1 MKITI
6 NKKISFSKD
15 SRPFIVAEIS
25 GNHGGSKKIFL
36 KHIKEAHKNGADII
50 KIQTYEPDD
59 ITIKNL
65 QSLTKIKSGIWKGK
79 NLWQLY
85 NKAQTPYSWHKD
97 AFNLAKKL
105 NILLFSTPFSIRA
118 LNFLKKFNPK
128 IYKISSFEITDF
140 NLINEVAETKKPIVI
155 STGGS
160 SLKEVRSAIKI
171 IEKYHKKI
179 ILMHCVS
186 GYPTPI
192 SEANINSIK
201 FLQKNFKNYFIG
213 LSDHTKS
220 IDTSIG
226 AISMGAK
233 LIEKHF
239 IISNK
244 IKSEDREF
252 SISPADL
259 KQLKHYVIN
268 IHKSLGSYKK
278 NIQKV
283 EKRNKFFRR
292 SIYAVKDIKK
302 GEKISKCNVACFR
315 PELGISSNKY
325 FDVLGKKA
333 KLNIKKYKP
342 LKKNYFY

>member
-50 KIQTYEPDD
+50 KIQTYHPDD

-128 IYKISSFEITDF
+128 IFKISSFEITDF
-140 NLINEVAETKKPIVI
+140 NLINEVAKTKKPIVI

-160 SLKEVRSAIKI
+160 SLKEVKSAVKV

-201 FLQKNFKNYFIG
+201 FLQKNFKNYHVG
-213 LSDHTKS
+213 LSDHTKT

-226 AISMGAK
+226 AISMGVK

-239 IISNK
+239 IVSKK
-244 IKSEDREF
+244 IKSEDKEF
-252 SISPADL
+252 SISPTDL

-268 IHKSLGSYKK
+268 IHKSLGSSEK

-283 EKRNKFFRR
+283 EKTNRFFRR
-292 SIYAVKDIKK
+292 SIYARKNITK
-302 GEKISKCNVACFR
+302 GQKFNKLNLICLR
-315 PELGISSNKY
+315 PSLGVSANLFFKL
-325 FDVLGKKA
+325 LGKKS
-333 KLNIKKYKP
+333 
-342 LKKNYFY
+342 KKNINKNEPIKRNYFN

>member
-6 NKKISFSKD
+6 NKKISLSKD

-25 GNHGGSKKIFL
+25 GNHGGSKKLFL

-50 KIQTYEPDD
+50 KIQTYHPED
-59 ITIKNL
+59 ITIKNIKNL
-65 QSLTKIKSGIWKGK
+65 SKIKSGIWKGK
-79 NLWQLY
+79 SLWQLY
-85 NKAQTPYSWHKD
+85 KKAQTPYSWHKD

-128 IYKISSFEITDF
+128 IFKISSFEITDF
-140 NLINEVAETKKPIVI
+140 NLINEVAKTKKPIVI

-160 SLKEVRSAIKI
+160 SLKEVKSAIKI

-192 SEANINSIK
+192 EEANINSIK
-201 FLQKNFKNYFIG
+201 FLQKNFKNYFVG

-226 AISMGAK
+226 AISVGAK

-239 IISNK
+239 IVSNR
-244 IKSEDREF
+244 IKSEDKEF
-252 SISPADL
+252 SISSKDL
-259 KQLKHYVIN
+259 KKLKNYVIN
-268 IHKSLGSYKK
+268 IHKSLGNEKK

-283 EKRNKFFRR
+283 EKENRFFRR
-292 SIYAVKDIKK
+292 SIYAIRDIKK
-302 GEKISKCNVACFR
+302 GNKLSKLNIACFR

-325 FDVLGKKA
+325 FDVLGKKV
-333 KLNIKKYKP
+333 KIDIKKNQP